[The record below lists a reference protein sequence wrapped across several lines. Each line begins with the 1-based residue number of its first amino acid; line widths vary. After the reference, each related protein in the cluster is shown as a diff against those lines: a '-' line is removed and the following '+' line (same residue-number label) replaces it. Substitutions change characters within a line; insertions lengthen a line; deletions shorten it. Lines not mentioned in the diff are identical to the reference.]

1 MVDFDLGSRVF
12 PVSTSSNE
20 AQRLFDLGLN
30 WCFGFNQEEGLGCFK
45 AAAALDPTCAM
56 LHWGIAYAAGPF
68 YNMPWCDFSE
78 VEATECTAF
87 CRGHI
92 DQALALSDSA
102 TALEAALIRA
112 LAQRIQKPQPVSQ
125 AEFDAWDDAYAD
137 AMRKVNS
144 DFPNHQDVMALFV
157 EAMMT
162 RNPWHLWDVKKG
174 HPTEGADTLEAIGL
188 CEQAIILADR
198 LGEAQHP
205 AILHLHIHLLEMSP
219 EPEKAMDSADRLG
232 GLCPDAGHIHHM
244 PGHIYVLCG
253 EYEKAR
259 IASEKAIAV
268 DREYLAYAGPHNYY
282 TTSRCHDL
290 HLMMHTCMLLG
301 QFKSALDAA
310 EEICENL
317 TADVIDLK
325 DKPFIRNTME
335 GYFAM
340 KMHAL
345 VRFGKWREI
354 AEAPMPEN
362 AELYCVSTSMHHYAK
377 GIAYAAM
384 KQFGDA
390 EEQKMYFF
398 DSLRRISPA
407 RKFFNNSALQTLGVG
422 EKMLLGEL
430 EYHKGNHEVAF
441 EHLREAVQRS
451 DSLHYSEP
459 WPWMHPPRHALGALL
474 MEQGQHAEAEKVYR
488 EDLGLSDA
496 VLRCAQHPNNVW
508 ALHGLVECLTN
519 RGETEE
525 SGNFTTLLESAIA
538 KADFT
543 VTSSCCCREKV
554 RDPAV
559 L

>member
-1 MVDFDLGSRVF
+1 MASESSLPKILIVDDEEAILETMTFTFMGEYEVF
-12 PVSTSSNE
+12 TTADP
-20 AQRLFDLGLN
+20 RR
-30 WCFGFNQEEGLGCFK
+30 
-45 AAAALDPTCAM
+45 ALDLLDENAPVAVLITDQRRPHM
-56 LHWGIAYAAGPF
+56 TG
-68 YNMPWCDFSE
+68 
-78 VEATECTAF
+78 VE
-87 CRGHI
+87 
-92 DQALALSDSA
+92 L
-102 TALEAALIRA
+102 LEA
-112 LAQRIQKPQPVSQ
+112 V
-125 AEFDAWDDAYAD
+125 Y
-137 AMRKVNS
+137 
-144 DFPNHQDVMALFV
+144 
-157 EAMMT
+157 
-162 RNPWHLWDVKKG
+162 
-174 HPTEGADTLEAIGL
+174 
-188 CEQAIILADR
+188 
-198 LGEAQHP
+198 AQHP
-205 AILHLHIHLLEMSP
+205 ETVRIMLTGFADSDATIQAINAGHAYAYISKP
-219 EPEKAMDSADRLG
+219 WEPEELKGVVRRAAELHALSLENRRLVLDLQHANSIMQAVMDKLEVG
-232 GLCPDAGHIHHM
+232 
-244 PGHIYVLCG
+244 
-253 EYEKAR
+253 
-259 IASEKAIAV
+259 AIAV

-377 GIAYAAM
+377 GVAYAAM
-384 KQFGDA
+384 KQFTAA
-390 EEQKMYFF
+390 ESQKTCFY
-398 DSLRRISPA
+398 DSLQRISPT
-407 RKFFNNSALQTLGVG
+407 RKFFNNPALQTLGVG

-430 EYHKGNHEVAF
+430 EHHKGNHEVAF

-488 EDLGLSDA
+488 EDLGLSDT

>member
-1 MVDFDLGSRVF
+1 MVDFDLGSHVF

-30 WCFGFNQEEGLGCFK
+30 WCFGFNQEEGLACFK
-45 AAAALDPTCAM
+45 AAAALDPACAM
-56 LHWGIAYAAGPF
+56 LQWGIAYAAGPF
-68 YNMPWCDFSE
+68 YNMPWRDFSE

-92 DQALALSDSA
+92 DQALALSDGA
-102 TALEAALIRA
+102 TTLEAALIRA

-144 DFPNHQDVMALFV
+144 DFPDHQDVMALFV

-174 HPTEGADTLEAIGL
+174 RPTEGADTLEAIRL

-259 IASEKAIAV
+259 VASEQAIAV

-282 TTSRCHDL
+282 TASRCHDL
-290 HLMMHTCMLLG
+290 HLMMHACMMLG
-301 QFKSALDAA
+301 QFASTFAAA

-317 TADVIDLK
+317 TEDVIDLK
-325 DKPFIRNTME
+325 DKPFIRYMME
-335 GYFAM
+335 GYFSM

-345 VRFGKWREI
+345 VRFGKWQQI
-354 AEAPMPEN
+354 VDTPMPEN
-362 AELYCVSTSMHHYAK
+362 PDLYCVSTSMHHYAK
-377 GIAYAAM
+377 GVAYAAR
-384 KQFGDA
+384 KQFTEADQ
-390 EEQKMYFF
+390 QKTCFY
-398 DSLRRISPA
+398 DSLQRISPD
-407 RKFFNNSALQTLGVG
+407 RRFFNNPALQTLGVG

-430 EYHKGNHEVAF
+430 EYHKGNRETAF
-441 EHLREAVQRS
+441 EHLREAVERS

-474 MEQGQHAEAEKVYR
+474 MEQGQHTEAEKVYR
-488 EDLGLSDA
+488 EDLGLSDT

-508 ALHGLVECLTN
+508 ALHGLVECLQL
-519 RGETEE
+519 RQAGEELNE
-525 SGNFTTLLESAIA
+525 YRYLLETALS
-538 KADFT
+538 KASISI
-543 VTSSCCCREKV
+543 TSSCCCRTNTINL
-554 RDPAV
+554 RYA
-559 L
+559 